1 MLFNAFNYSSNG
13 KVSLD
18 INEIERTDKEI
29 KLEFLVFNTGH
40 LMKEEDFDRG
50 IQDFFE
56 NNSNS
61 LNISDNIIALM
72 VAKSLVL
79 MLDGEMKFANEKGKG
94 TRYFITLKQLIID
107 PTSIGKV
114 TNSLDIIDMYKKEQS
129 NIKDSSL
136 EVNL

>member
-1 MLFNAFNYSSNG
+1 
-13 KVSLD
+13 
-18 INEIERTDKEI
+18 
-29 KLEFLVFNTGH
+29 
-40 LMKEEDFDRG
+40 
-50 IQDFFE
+50 
-56 NNSNS
+56 
-61 LNISDNIIALM
+61 M